1 MDRVDGRPAPQHV
14 GAEDRPKTVT
24 MTYLL
29 GVDVGTTRTAAAVSR
44 ADRPGSP
51 EMVSLGDRSTD
62 VPSVLFLGPDGE
74 VLVGEA
80 AERRAV
86 TDPDRVVREFK
97 RRVGDPTPIVVGG
110 RAWAAEELC
119 ARLLRWVVD
128 KVAMQEG
135 GPADRIA
142 VTHPASWGS
151 HKRDLMAAA
160 AHAQG
165 LTVTFLAE
173 PQAAALHYAAGE
185 RVPTGS
191 TIAVYDLG
199 GGTFDAAV
207 VRKDGGFGLLGRP
220 EGLEHLGGVDFD
232 QVVFDHVAE
241 GAPEAFAGIDETDPA
256 VLAAVARL
264 RRECTEAK
272 EALSADTEVTI
283 PVLMP
288 AYRGSVRL
296 HRSEFEEAIRPSI
309 AETVDA
315 LRRAVESAGTD
326 PERLSVV
333 LLVGGSSRI
342 PLVAQLVSEQL
353 GRPVAVDTDPK
364 NAIAKGAV
372 LAFLPQALLG
382 ATGAHPAVG
391 GALAAGA
398 AFTGVQGAI
407 GADGGPPTQ
416 LAGTGAWPAPG
427 ATGQWA
433 PGATEMWAGQPGQP
447 GQPGP
452 PVQGGGDPYT
462 APAYGLYSGPDSEA
476 VTEALPTSA
485 GATRFDGPPARPAV
499 GGGLFDSYAEYDD
512 TPARKG
518 RSPFI
523 MIGAGGLVAAV
534 ALVAGVALWPD
545 SSSVGNANSRI
556 DNSVLAPV
564 PTPDPA
570 SPAPTA
576 TLAPPSDEPAPP
588 PEAGGNP
595 AAPAPRTQAPA
606 PNPRPVDPPPPVVTT
621 STQPTTTTTQPQPT
635 TTTTVAPP
643 PTTTTTV
650 VVPPPP
656 SGQQPPP

>member
-1 MDRVDGRPAPQHV
+1 
-14 GAEDRPKTVT
+14 

-86 TDPDRVVREFK
+86 TNPDRVVREFK

-142 VTHPASWGS
+142 VTHPASWGT

-241 GAPEAFAGIDETDPA
+241 GAPEAFDGIDETDPA

-288 AYRGSVRL
+288 AHRGSVRL

-309 AETVDA
+309 GETVDA
-315 LRRAVESAGTD
+315 LRRAVESAGTE
-326 PERLSVV
+326 PERLSAV

-391 GALAAGA
+391 GALAAGGA
-398 AFTGVQGAI
+398 YTGVQGVV

-416 LAGTGAWPAPG
+416 LAATGAWAPPGATEQWAPG

-433 PGATEMWAGQPGQP
+433 PGATEMWGGQPGHP
-447 GQPGP
+447 GQGGP
-452 PVQGGGDPYT
+452 LPGGGAYADPTYDPY
-462 APAYGLYSGPDSEA
+462 SGDNSEA

-485 GATRFDGPPARPAV
+485 GATRLDGPPARPAV

-512 TPARKG
+512 TSSSKA

-545 SSSVGNANSRI
+545 SSPVSNANTRI
-556 DNSVLAPV
+556 DSSAIAPV
-564 PTPDPA
+564 PTPEPA
-570 SPAPTA
+570 SPAPTT
-576 TLAPPSDEPAPP
+576 TLPPPPEEPAPAAEP
-588 PEAGGNP
+588 GNNKPAG
-595 AAPAPRTQAPA
+595 PRPQAPVQ
-606 PNPRPVDPPPPVVTT
+606 NPPPVLPPPPTL
-621 STQPTTTTTQPQPT
+621 QPTTEAPPPPTTKPSPPPT
-635 TTTTVAPP
+635 TTPSPP
-643 PTTTTTV
+643 PTTTT
-650 VVPPPP
+650 
-656 SGQQPPP
+656 QPPAPTTTTTPP

>member
-1 MDRVDGRPAPQHV
+1 MDGRPAPQHV

-110 RAWAAEELC
+110 RAWSAEELW

-128 KVAMQEG
+128 KVAVQEG

-142 VTHPASWGS
+142 VTHPASWGT

-207 VRKDGGFGLLGRP
+207 VRKDAPRSAGGAANSAPFGLLGRP

-241 GAPEAFAGIDETDPA
+241 GAPEAFEGIDETDPA

-315 LRRAVESAGTD
+315 LRRAVESAGTA
-326 PERLSVV
+326 PENLTAV

-353 GRPVAVDTDPK
+353 SRPVAVDTDPK

-372 LAFLPQALLG
+372 LAFLPQSLLG
-382 ATGAHPAVG
+382 ATGTHPAVG
-391 GALAAGA
+391 GALGAAG
-398 AFTGVQGAI
+398 FTGVQGAV
-407 GADGGPPTQ
+407 GPDGGPPTQ
-416 LAGTGAWPAPG
+416 LAATGAWSPPA
-427 ATGQWA
+427 ATGQWT
-433 PGATEMWAGQPGQP
+433 PGATEAWGGPSA
-447 GQPGP
+447 P
-452 PVQGGGDPYT
+452 PV
-462 APAYGLYSGPDSEA
+462 
-476 VTEALPTSA
+476 
-485 GATRFDGPPARPAV
+485 PPQQ
-499 GGGLFDSYAEYDD
+499 
-512 TPARKG
+512 
-518 RSPFI
+518 
-523 MIGAGGLVAAV
+523 
-534 ALVAGVALWPD
+534 
-545 SSSVGNANSRI
+545 
-556 DNSVLAPV
+556 
-564 PTPDPA
+564 
-570 SPAPTA
+570 
-576 TLAPPSDEPAPP
+576 
-588 PEAGGNP
+588 GGNP
-595 AAPAPRTQAPA
+595 YG
-606 PNPRPVDPPPPVVTT
+606 DPT
-621 STQPTTTTTQPQPT
+621 
-635 TTTTVAPP
+635 
-643 PTTTTTV
+643 
-650 VVPPPP
+650 
-656 SGQQPPP
+656 

>member
-1 MDRVDGRPAPQHV
+1 
-14 GAEDRPKTVT
+14 

-62 VPSVLFLGPDGE
+62 VPSVLFVGPDGE

-128 KVAMQEG
+128 KVAAQEG

-142 VTHPASWGS
+142 VTHPASWGT

-165 LTVTFLAE
+165 LAVTFLAE

-207 VRKDGGFGLLGRP
+207 VRKEGGFGLLGRP

-241 GAPEAFAGIDETDPA
+241 GAPEAFAGIDEADPA

-309 AETVDA
+309 ADTVDA

-326 PERLSVV
+326 PEGLTAV

-382 ATGAHPAVG
+382 ATGAHPAVD
-391 GALAAGA
+391 GALGGLGGFAG
-398 AFTGVQGAI
+398 TGIQGAV
-407 GADGGPPTQ
+407 GPDGGPATQ
-416 LAGTGAWPAPG
+416 IAGTGA
-427 ATGQWA
+427 ATGHWA
-433 PGATEMWAGQPGQP
+433 PGATEAWG

-452 PVQGGGDPYT
+452 PQGGDPYT
-462 APAYGLYSGPDSEA
+462 DPTYGYYSGQNSEA
-476 VTEALPTSA
+476 VTEALPTGA
-485 GATRFDGPPARPAV
+485 DATRYDGPPARPAV

-512 TPARKG
+512 TPPTKG
-518 RSPFI
+518 RSPFL

-534 ALVAGVALWPD
+534 ALVATVALWPD
-545 SSSVGNANSRI
+545 NNPVNATNRI
-556 DNSVLAPV
+556 DSSNIAPV
-564 PTPDPA
+564 PTPEPA
-570 SPAPTA
+570 TVAPTA
-576 TLAPPSDEPAPP
+576 TLDPTPEEPTPDD
-588 PEAGGNP
+588 
-595 AAPAPRTQAPA
+595 APAPTRPPAQPPA
-606 PNPRPVDPPPPVVTT
+606 PNRQTVNPPPPVVTT
-621 STQPTTTTTQPQPT
+621 TTTTTPPPTTTPTTTTTT
-635 TTTTVAPP
+635 T
-643 PTTTTTV
+643 
-650 VVPPPP
+650 PPP
-656 SGQQPPP
+656 SSSSSAPLPPAVGQQEPA